1 MRIFYKKNSKKII
14 KFNLFLFYLIIL
26 FKLNLAHAE
35 TINHIVRYPSGA
47 GPFPVVIV
55 LHTSGGFQTVLHQI
69 PKFTRAGYAVYAP
82 DFFKRHGLTKRN
94 RFETWTTYRA
104 QIEVELIELLQLA
117 KSDPKADANNIFAV
131 GFSNGGYWASFLAAR
146 KHVNAAASHYGVW
159 RWPSSSGWDGYPV
172 KYFETDSHPVLA
184 LHGDRDSIQKPS
196 FVYPQLEAAK
206 ARSRLFSQHI
216 FSDAGHSWDCERC
229 PQDGFDRAVS
239 QKALEMTL
247 DFFAENRR

>member
-1 MRIFYKKNSKKII
+1 M
-14 KFNLFLFYLIIL
+14 
-26 FKLNLAHAE
+26 
-35 TINHIVRYPSGA
+35 
-47 GPFPVVIV
+47 PF
-55 LHTSGGFQTVLHQI
+55 THQI
-69 PKFTRAGYAVYAP
+69 SSRGTGCQNAIGSRPGQPIVPR
-82 DFFKRHGLTKRN
+82 LKRN
-94 RFETWTTYRA
+94 
-104 QIEVELIELLQLA
+104 LLRSCRRQSRTPRQMQ
-117 KSDPKADANNIFAV
+117 KNIFAV

-206 ARSRLFSQHI
+206 ARSPFFSHHI

-229 PQDGFDRAVS
+229 LQDGFDRAVS